1 MKILTAGDLHGDVS
15 QAKKLAEQAKRES
28 VDLVVIN
35 GDFTTFG
42 NHTPG
47 LFQAFAGVKNLA
59 ILPGNHES
67 AAVSDAMSQKYGAIH
82 LHGYYKIF
90 SDVGIVGCGSA
101 NIGIFQLPEDE
112 IEYLLERGFEKI
124 KNCKKKVMI
133 THIHPAATKIEMGMF
148 EGSEAVRKIIE
159 KFQPNVAICSHIHE
173 ADGIEDAI
181 GNTKVICASKSGR
194 IVEL

>member
-1 MKILTAGDLHGDVS
+1 MKILTVGDLHGDVN
-15 QAKKLAEQAKRES
+15 QAKKLAEKARQES
-28 VDLVVIN
+28 VDLVVVN
-35 GDFTTFG
+35 GDFTTMG

-47 LFQAFAGVKNLA
+47 LFQAFTGVKNLA

-67 AAVSDAMSQKYGAIH
+67 AAVSDAMSQKYSAIH

-90 SDVGIVGCGSA
+90 GDVGIVGCGSA

-112 IEYLLERGFEKI
+112 IEYLLERGFNKI

-133 THIHPAATKIEMGMF
+133 THIHPFDTKIEVGLF

-159 KFQPNVAICSHIHE
+159 KFQPNLAICSHIHE
-173 ADGIEDAI
+173 ADGIEDTI

-194 IVEL
+194 ILEI